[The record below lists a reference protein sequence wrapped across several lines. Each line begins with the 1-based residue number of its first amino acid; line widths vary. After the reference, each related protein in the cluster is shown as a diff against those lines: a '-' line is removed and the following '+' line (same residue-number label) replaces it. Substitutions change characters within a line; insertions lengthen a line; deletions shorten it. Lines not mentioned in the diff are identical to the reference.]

1 MEQHKV
7 MLTHNR
13 VVAYR
18 QDPAHYSKHP
28 PFHSPEPYPEY
39 PFHMLYDSG
48 NYVYRSIR
56 DSFYLLGL
64 DIDNYGS
71 PSWNPLKNLINPYE
85 TIIIKPNLIAHSH
98 KLNDDWEYVITHGS
112 VIRTVIDYVYIAL
125 RGVGK
130 IIIADAP
137 QTDSN
142 VELIKQHLGLEVI
155 QELYWKYK
163 KFEIT
168 FLDLRNEYWIEKD
181 GICVNRVTLDGD
193 PLGSTQV
200 NLRNHSLFTE
210 QEIRHKRYY
219 GAFYDINETNLHHY
233 EGTQEYLVSRTA
245 LESDVFISLPKMKT
259 HKKVGVTLNLK
270 GLVGINSNKNWLP
283 HYAIGSP
290 EENGDQFPS
299 MTNSTW
305 LENKIIVSAKR
316 ILLRRNP
323 YMQFAARK
331 LKKIA
336 YSIFGDTE
344 EVIRSGNWH
353 GNDTAWRMTLDLNR
367 ILLYANPDG
376 TLRDRPKR
384 YFSVVDGIIAMEG
397 NGPVAGTA
405 KPIGYIVAGSN
416 PLATDMVCTKLMG
429 FDYQRIPMLCRAF
442 DRTPYP
448 VASFRPED
456 IYVISNQEELK
467 GHLLNLSPQFLSRF
481 APHFGWKGH
490 VEL

>member
-1 MEQHKV
+1 MYI
-7 MLTHNR
+7 L
-13 VVAYR
+13 
-18 QDPAHYSKHP
+18 
-28 PFHSPEPYPEY
+28 
-39 PFHMLYDSG
+39 
-48 NYVYRSIR
+48 
-56 DSFYLLGL
+56 
-64 DIDNYGS
+64 
-71 PSWNPLKNLINPYE
+71 PLEEL
-85 TIIIKPNLIAHSH
+85 
-98 KLNDDWEYVITHGS
+98 
-112 VIRTVIDYVYIAL
+112 
-125 RGVGK
+125 GK

-142 VELIKQHLGLEVI
+142 IDLIKQRLGLEAI

-163 KFEIT
+163 KFEII

-181 GICVNRVTLDGD
+181 GICVDRVALDGD

-200 NLRNHSLFTE
+200 NLQNHSLFAE
-210 QEIRHKRYY
+210 QENPHKRYY
-219 GAFYDINETNLHHY
+219 GAFYDIEETNLHHSK
-233 EGTQEYLVSRTA
+233 GIHEYLVSRTA

-270 GLVGINSNKNWLP
+270 GLVGINSSKNWLP

-305 LENKIIVSAKR
+305 LENKIIVNAKK
-316 ILLRRNP
+316 ILLSRNP
-323 YMQFAARK
+323 CMQFAARK
-331 LKKIA
+331 LKKVA

-367 ILLYANPDG
+367 VLLYANPDG

-384 YFSVVDGIIAMEG
+384 YFSVVDGVVAMEG

-405 KPIGYIVAGSN
+405 KPVGYIVVGSN
-416 PLATDMVCTKLMG
+416 PLAADMVCTRLMG
-429 FDYQRIPMLCRAF
+429 FDYQRLPMLYRAF
-442 DRTPYP
+442 EQTQYP
-448 VASFRPED
+448 LATFPPED
-456 IYVISNQEELK
+456 IYVISNKAELE
-467 GHLLNLSPQFLSRF
+467 GHLLDLSPQFLSRF